1 MSRSPMRAPSAL
13 TLSALFG
20 AALATNM
27 PTHAP
32 VPMPTAHPT
41 KVPSPAPSSTPVP
54 SNSYDP
60 TGLPTNPPLPKP
72 SPVPSYLPTREP
84 TPKPTPVPT
93 EHFKPTNEPSPAPSP
108 FPTHVPTTQ
117 QDYYPK
123 YMVSMLIDCIG
134 NGGNKQGPVNHTYEL
149 SLQANVG
156 EYETA
161 NTVRFNGL
169 GFVDEDAQPVDF
181 DKADELNGTALSCSN
196 FPAGSPPEEYAFIHN
211 YYLGS
216 AVELDFRS
224 TETRDVDGVPTG
236 PALPTQADLRAD
248 LSEVCMRQT
257 TNKDDRSDGTG
268 SHTSAD
274 DLYVETVGHD
284 GVSLNFLIQE
294 IDVTGT
300 TTWVSNETMALKRT
314 SPTDPY
320 QLCAPL
326 HALRFETKFGNY
338 HNVSDFVQNS
348 IPWEMRIAAE
358 FDADI
363 SLLAFTGDD
372 NVTLRSERQ
381 DLTWNY
387 GERLVSQFTEGSI
400 VNNPKFARDWIY
412 ESTYRVV
419 EDYALAT
426 VYDPRYGGKT
436 ANASEAHLTRMCDD
450 ECEAKG
456 GKFQSWQPHVVVEWN
471 ISETGLKRVPG
482 DFGGNPNSRWVHV
495 RRSTYQKELHVKDE
509 RRYFAVTYD
518 RTPPPVHILKDSVRF
533 QYAYNETKCGN
544 RKVAGGT
551 RADTDFVTYIDIG
564 VEPYP
569 ECFST
574 STEDTLSMQFE
585 AQEEGHYY
593 FYAHPAY
600 DRQGLEFNFSGF
612 VGIPWPYSIKDTEFY
627 VDLYLCGPF
636 SEYANC
642 DSTGDFP
649 RVENVTV
656 PMDAEAFMFGYDFSF
671 SKFAIY
677 TYAEDDGY
685 ISENEGWEYNQAPYF
700 NEWRAYYGNLSYPL
714 VAPALVKKLEVL
726 PITYRSNY
734 YNETE
739 WSASRYEVVSTQ
751 DSRLDQVIELV
762 PEGDQDERENRYP
775 GGMGWTT
782 EFGKRCKV
790 FFKLRQLANEFDYI
804 SHRNKYYNH
813 IYNEDFWRNNGADT
827 DDDLKRSDVE
837 NYLPNTDSWGKYNYR
852 KNPKENYEYNITRT
866 LHVETV
872 FMPDSSDYSEAL
884 ASADPSGGPPA
895 AIILNKNLTSYYSQD
910 YFYMVG
916 QHDSKKDGDQVVMA
930 KLRLMYSNDP
940 LFAYVPVDAYTFV
953 PIVNKHQTSLLADA
967 STVMDERGYS
977 PVYSLPTVNVT
988 VKNSI
993 DYTTD
998 AGGLCT
1004 LLVSLTEKP
1013 SGMVK
1018 LAVSVPNKV
1027 QAQLYQGKNP
1037 LLIFSPTNYENLEVT
1052 VEGLNDNDNTNGDVP
1067 FDVAFS
1073 MVSAD
1078 DPRFL
1083 NRYEAFNFAITL
1095 TNLATSSDTRL
1106 AVGLN
1111 NSLCHTSE
1119 NGNEC
1124 VVTLAVCSHDSSMS
1138 DAALPTAQC
1147 VAPFSGH
1154 PIFTNGITKVVVELE
1169 VANRF
1174 ESEITA
1180 VASNGRFD
1188 ASSSRVQCERGR
1200 TFNSSSA
1207 ADACKATVTFEPYAM
1222 ASSGN
1227 SDQGPF
1233 FAQVTLTGVDDFVL
1247 DGPQANYLKI
1257 TAARVVRGPMK
1268 NLENQE
1274 AADDNAVDVVLYKT
1288 SHEVINNDDDY
1299 SRIRMD
1305 PDFYGSGNTEDSPFF
1320 AKRYL
1325 EVTPS
1330 RCETSESSEVGAC
1343 PVTVTVDFDALNRS
1357 VTSEHDLVECARV
1370 TMDLAWYFDNTTAVK
1385 DALAAM
1391 QTAKLARP
1399 NFRMTHGVDFHGEEP
1414 RVFVD
1419 CYDEDGVR

>member
-1 MSRSPMRAPSAL
+1 MRAPSVL

-20 AALATNM
+20 AAHATNM
-27 PTHAP
+27 PSHAP
-32 VPMPTAHPT
+32 IPVPTAHPT
-41 KVPSPAPSSTPVP
+41 KVPSPAPSATPVP

-60 TGLPTNPPLPKP
+60 TGLPTNPPSPNP

-84 TPKPTPVPT
+84 TPKPTPAPT
-93 EHFKPTNEPSPAPSP
+93 EHFQPTNEPSPAPSP
-108 FPTHVPTTQ
+108 FPTHAPTTQ

-123 YMVSMLIDCIG
+123 YMVSMLIDCMSNNYQG
-134 NGGNKQGPVNHTYEL
+134 KQGPVNHTYEL
-149 SLQANVG
+149 SLSANAG

-161 NTVRFNGL
+161 NTVRFKGL

-181 DKADELNGTALSCSN
+181 DKADELNGAVLSCSD
-196 FPAGSPPEEYAFIHN
+196 FPANAFFEEYAFIHN

-216 AVELDFRS
+216 AIELDFRS

-236 PALPTQADLRAD
+236 PALPTQADFRAD
-248 LSEVCMRQT
+248 LSELCMRQT
-257 TNKDDRSDGTG
+257 TNRDDRSDGTG
-268 SHTSAD
+268 SNSAAD
-274 DLYVETVGHD
+274 DHD
-284 GVSLNFLIQE
+284 GVRLDFLVQE

-300 TTWVSNETMALKRT
+300 TTWVSNVTLEMKQSTT
-314 SPTDPY
+314 NDPDPY
-320 QLCAPL
+320 QRCVPL
-326 HALRFETKFGNY
+326 HALRFETKFGNN
-338 HNVSDFVQNS
+338 HNVSDFAQNS

-358 FDADI
+358 FDAEI
-363 SLLAFTGDD
+363 SLLAFPGDD

-400 VNNPKFARDWIY
+400 VGDPRSARDWEY

-419 EDYALAT
+419 DEYALAT

-436 ANASEAHLTRMCDD
+436 VNASESHVTRMCD
-450 ECEAKG
+450 EACEAQG

-471 ISETGLKRVPG
+471 ITETGRKRTPG
-482 DFGGNPNSRWVHV
+482 DYGGNPNSRWKQV
-495 RRSTYQKELHVKDE
+495 RRSTFQKELHVKDE

-518 RTPPPVHILKDSVRF
+518 RTPPPVAILKDSVRF

-551 RADTDFVTYIDIG
+551 LNGGLPAPDFISYFDLAINP
-564 VEPYP
+564 EP
-569 ECFST
+569 ECLST
-574 STEDTLSMQFE
+574 STEDTLTMQFE

-612 VGIPWPYSIKDTEFY
+612 VGLPWPYSVKDTQFY

-636 SEYANC
+636 SSYAKC
-642 DSTGDFP
+642 DTTGSFP

-685 ISENEGWEYNQAPYF
+685 ISENEGWGYNEAPYF
-700 NEWRAYYGNLSYPL
+700 DEWRAYYGNLSYPL

-762 PEGDQDERENRYP
+762 PEGGDDEANRRYP
-775 GGMGWTT
+775 AGMGWTT

-790 FFKLRQLANEFDYI
+790 FFKLRRLANEFDYI
-804 SHRNKYYNH
+804 SHRNKYYTAL
-813 IYNEDFWRNNGADT
+813 YDEGFVPSEGT
-827 DDDLKRSDVE
+827 DDDLRRSDVE

-852 KNPKENYEYNITRT
+852 KNPKENYEYNITRGP
-866 LHVETV
+866 LIETV

-884 ASADPSGGPPA
+884 ASKDPAGGPPA
-895 AIILNKNLTSYYSQD
+895 AIILNRNLTSHYSED

-916 QHDSKKDGDQVVMA
+916 QHDSKKDGDQIVLA

-940 LFAYVPVDAYTFV
+940 LFQYVPVDAYTFV
-953 PIVNKHQTSLLADA
+953 PIVNKHQTSVLADA
-967 STVMDERGYS
+967 STIMDARGYT
-977 PVYSLPTVNVT
+977 PNVRLPTVNVT
-988 VKNSI
+988 AKNSV

-1018 LAVSVPNKV
+1018 LAVSVPDKV

-1037 LLIFSPTNYENLEVT
+1037 LLVFSPTNYQNLEVT

-1078 DPRFL
+1078 DPRFK
-1083 NRYEAFNFAITL
+1083 NRYEAFNFAVTL
-1095 TNLATSSDTRL
+1095 TNLATTSDTRL

-1111 NSLCHTSE
+1111 HSLCHTSE

-1124 VVTLAVCSHDSSMS
+1124 VISLAVCSHDSSMA
-1138 DAALPTAQC
+1138 DASLSSAQC
-1147 VAPFSGH
+1147 VAPFAGH
-1154 PIFTNGITKVVVELE
+1154 PIFTNGISKVVVELE
-1169 VANRF
+1169 VTNRF

-1180 VASNGRFD
+1180 VTSNGRFD
-1188 ASSSRVQCERGR
+1188 ASNSRVQCERGR
-1200 TFNSSSA
+1200 KFNSSSA
-1207 ADACKATVTFEPYAM
+1207 ADACKAFVTFEPFDAM
-1222 ASSGN
+1222 TSSGN
-1227 SDQGPF
+1227 SDQGPY

-1247 DGPQANYLKI
+1247 DGPQANYLKV
-1257 TAARVVRGPMK
+1257 TSARVVRGAMK
-1268 NLENQE
+1268 NVDNLE
-1274 AADDNAVDVVLYKT
+1274 ADADGAVDVVLYKT
-1288 SHEVINNDDDY
+1288 SHEVVNDDDDY

-1305 PDFYGSGNTEDSPFF
+1305 PAYYGTGNTGDSPFF

-1330 RCETSESSEVGAC
+1330 RCETSEASEVGPC
-1343 PVTVTVDFDALNRS
+1343 PVEVTVNFDALNRS
-1357 VTSEHDLVECARV
+1357 VTSPQDLVECARV
-1370 TMDLAWYFDNTTAVK
+1370 TLTLGWYFDNTTSVG
-1385 DALAAM
+1385 DALEQM
-1391 QTAKLARP
+1391 QVAKLARP
-1399 NFRMTHGVDFHGEEP
+1399 NFRLTHGEDFHGEQP

-1419 CYDEDGVR
+1419 CYAEDGSP